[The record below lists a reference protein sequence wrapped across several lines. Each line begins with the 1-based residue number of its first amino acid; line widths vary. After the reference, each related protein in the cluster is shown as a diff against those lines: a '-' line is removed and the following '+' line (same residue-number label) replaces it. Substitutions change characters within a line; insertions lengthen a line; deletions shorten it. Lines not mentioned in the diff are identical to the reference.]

1 MIPVLG
7 QLPKSLNVNG
17 TEYEIRSD
25 FRNILTIFEA
35 FDDDSLTNEDKAYVL
50 LTRIYIDLDK
60 IPKKDF
66 TAAYEAAVKFIEGGT
81 VSKGKKTPYRLF
93 NWIKDEQ
100 MIFPAVNKVAGCE
113 VRLVDYMHWWTF
125 LGYFGNV
132 DKDDLWSFVL
142 SIRQKRAKGKKLE
155 TWERE
160 FLNANREL
168 CSIESTVSAK
178 TAENALAEMFNALT
192 EGGEE

>member
-1 MIPVLG
+1 MLG
-7 QLPKSLNVNG
+7 QLPKSLEVNG

-35 FDDDSLTNEDKAYVL
+35 FEDNTLTNEDKAYVL
-50 LTRIYIDLDK
+50 LARVYVDLWK

-66 TAAYEAAVKFIEGGT
+66 TAAYNAAVKFIEGGT
-81 VSKGKKTPYRLF
+81 ISKGKKNPYRLF

-113 VRLVDYMHWWTF
+113 VRLLEYMHWWTF

-155 TWERE
+155 KYERE

-178 TAENALAEMFNALT
+178 SAEDALAEMFNALT
-192 EGGEE
+192 EGGE

>member
-7 QLPKSLNVNG
+7 QLPKSVEVNG
-17 TEYEIRSD
+17 VNYEIRSD

-35 FDDDSLTNEDKAYVL
+35 FEDSTLTNEDKAYIL
-50 LTRIYIDLDK
+50 MARIFVDFEK
-60 IPKKDF
+60 IPKKDY
-66 TAAYEAAVKFIEGGT
+66 TAAYEAAVKFIEGGSAT
-81 VSKGKKTPYRLF
+81 KSRKTNYKLF
-93 NWIKDEQ
+93 NWAKDEH
-100 MIFPAVNKVAGCE
+100 MIFPAVNKIAGCE
-113 VRLVDYMHWWTF
+113 VRLVEYMHWWTF
-125 LGYFGNV
+125 LGYFGSV

-155 TWERE
+155 KYERD

-178 TAENALAEMFNALT
+178 TAENALEEMFNALV
-192 EGGEE
+192 EGGE